1 MHAFAIL
8 NRRQPSQE
16 VLQSLGGSLVLI
28 QIHKKHVMYINVLH
42 AYAHACMQM
51 CTYSICATCLDVGR
65 STRAQYVP
73 HVTCKLSSLARKA
86 THKCSSPHSV
96 SMDIACFRCSN
107 PRDVFEHDVHFL
119 HLLFEALHCLW
130 FHMLGCKHVGGLNAR
145 LLSNKTF
152 DFK

>member
-1 MHAFAIL
+1 MHSLFL
-8 NRRQPSQE
+8 TDDSFPRRSYNHSAGHCYLFKSTSKP
-16 VLQSLGGSLVLI
+16 
-28 QIHKKHVMYINVLH
+28 HVMYTNVLH
-42 AYAHACMQM
+42 AYAHACVQM

-86 THKCSSPHSV
+86 IHKCSSPHSV

-130 FHMLGCKHVGGLNAR
+130 FHMLGCKHVGGPEREIA
-145 LLSNKTF
+145 SK
-152 DFK
+152 